1 MAHQPV
7 SAAMQTIVGALGGAA
22 QVNAVL
28 APHSLV
34 GVGGPADLLVV
45 AESRD
50 VLVKAVRLARSHRVP
65 WRIYG
70 GLTNTLVPDGGLRG
84 MVVLNRTREVQFG
97 DGYRVTADA
106 GAIVVKA
113 AREAVRRGWGGL
125 TWAVGLPG
133 TIGGAVVNNAGAF
146 GGEISKVLVCAELLA
161 PDGTV
166 ERVDTDWFGFQYRCS
181 KLKDAGQSWLVLGA
195 EFQLRLSSPERQA
208 EKAAEYT
215 EHRQRTQPPGRTL
228 GSTFKNPT
236 GDYAGRMIEAV
247 GLKGARC
254 GGIKVSEHHANF
266 LINDQNG
273 TAADFRALVERVQS
287 TVHERFGILL
297 EPEIE
302 ILPEPEL
309 R

>member
-1 MAHQPV
+1 V
-7 SAAMQTIVGALGGAA
+7 SAAVQTIACALSGAA
-22 QVNAVL
+22 QVHAAL
-28 APHSLV
+28 APYAWA

-50 VLVKAVRLARSHRVP
+50 ALIKAVGLAQAHQVP

-70 GLTNTLVPDGGLRG
+70 GLTNILVPDGGLRG
-84 MVVLNRTREVQFG
+84 MIVLNRAREVRFQ

-106 GAIVVKA
+106 GAIVVKVV
-113 AREAVRRGWGGL
+113 REAVRRGWGGL

-146 GGEISKVLVCAELLA
+146 GGEISKVLACADVLTR
-161 PDGTV
+161 DGTV

-181 KLKDAGQSWLVLGA
+181 KLKGAEKSWLVLGA
-195 EFQLRLSSPERQA
+195 EFQLHLSSPERQA
-208 EKAAEYT
+208 KEAAEYT
-215 EHRQRTQPPGRTL
+215 ERRQCTQPPGRTL
-228 GSTFKNPT
+228 GSTFKNPP